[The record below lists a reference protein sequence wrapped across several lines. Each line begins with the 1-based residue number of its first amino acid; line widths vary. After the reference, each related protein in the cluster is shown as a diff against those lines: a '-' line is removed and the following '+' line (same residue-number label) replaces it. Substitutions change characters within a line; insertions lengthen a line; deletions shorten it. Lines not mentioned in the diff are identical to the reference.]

1 MQKKAST
8 SRANEINLAE
18 SSGLYTAIY
27 KTIVLR
33 KEIIACEYCLRSMKE
48 KSWHYSILGSKV

>member
-1 MQKKAST
+1 MQKKALK

-27 KTIVLR
+27 KAIVSR
-33 KEIIACEYCLRSMKE
+33 QEIIAFEYCLRSIKE
-48 KSWHYSILGSKV
+48 NSWHYSILGSKV